1 MNMTSTRFRCALLL
15 FLYHLST
22 LAVSAEIY
30 SEYIPN
36 VYKVNQRQTECIYDR
51 FDKSDFVTFS
61 VFVVQ
66 VLNNG
71 NPIAAIKFEGPV
83 SGNMDVLKAGNIN
96 YDTTTDESPSLGRE
110 LRRGAHVHWPQVKD
124 IDKQVRYDK
133 RIGIINRNVKVD
145 WTHAGEHEDAVAARA
160 QIEEERKEAYKS
172 QRDKPRSDID
182 AEAMEKKNEKF
193 RTITQEKIEPYEETN
208 AIKAAGW
215 YRVCVT
221 AEYAALLVEMELR
234 SGNALGGVDRKTGHV
249 YTYEDREMLN
259 QQQLLDEK
267 ITAKEE
273 EQSIIK
279 EQQKEIEKHIE
290 NQVKEQDLHP
300 SKAQIKHLNSMITE
314 MKKKLSEHHHRI
326 KSHED
331 EARRNRN
338 RIFKKG
344 LFQTISF
351 LAITLFQ
358 VYTIQNWLLSNNTLG
373 RA

>member
-1 MNMTSTRFRCALLL
+1 
-15 FLYHLST
+15 
-22 LAVSAEIY
+22 
-30 SEYIPN
+30 
-36 VYKVNQRQTECIYDR
+36 
-51 FDKSDFVTFS
+51 
-61 VFVVQ
+61 
-66 VLNNG
+66 
-71 NPIAAIKFEGPV
+71 
-83 SGNMDVLKAGNIN
+83 
-96 YDTTTDESPSLGRE
+96 
-110 LRRGAHVHWPQVKD
+110 
-124 IDKQVRYDK
+124 
-133 RIGIINRNVKVD
+133 
-145 WTHAGEHEDAVAARA
+145 
-160 QIEEERKEAYKS
+160 
-172 QRDKPRSDID
+172 
-182 AEAMEKKNEKF
+182 
-193 RTITQEKIEPYEETN
+193 
-208 AIKAAGW
+208 
-215 YRVCVT
+215 
-221 AEYAALLVEMELR
+221 MELR

-249 YTYEDREMLN
+249 YTYEDREMLD
-259 QQQLLDEK
+259 QQQLLDER

-300 SKAQIKHLNSMITE
+300 SRAQIKHLNSLITE